1 MNYIRKNCSR
11 IIPKTFTFLC
21 FFIYKNYLRLEYEL
35 SFGLNLCKLDL
46 LYMKL
51 IDLVEK
57 HLFYFRTFIQQ
68 KFILINKLVD
78 PRFDFSI
85 DSLSQ
90 LPIFHIKCSS
100 Q

>member
-1 MNYIRKNCSR
+1 MKVIGQIKEASNDVSR
-11 IIPKTFTFLC
+11 YSNDK
-21 FFIYKNYLRLEYEL
+21 
-35 SFGLNLCKLDL
+35 SCK
-46 LYMKL
+46 MKL

-90 LPIFHIKCSS
+90 LPIFQIKCSS